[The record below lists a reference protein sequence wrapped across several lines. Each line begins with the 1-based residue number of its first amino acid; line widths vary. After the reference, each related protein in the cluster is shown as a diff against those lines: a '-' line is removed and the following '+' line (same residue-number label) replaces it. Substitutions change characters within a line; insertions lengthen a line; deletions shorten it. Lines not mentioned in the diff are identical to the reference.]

1 MHTNNTSAISI
12 HVLLAAT
19 LTIFV
24 ILHFSSAGGQ
34 EASTILQSKN
44 FSHDEFGISFT
55 IPKGINIYTPETPGP
70 LGNQLSQKVPFIF
83 VNPAFTEEN
92 INVRV
97 AQGVS
102 EDDVIKFKIL
112 IEAESYRAP
121 LPEYRRISVNVA
133 RIGKLKSKTAID
145 HLFNAKGNIY
155 GTLRQVT
162 FSHRGRGF
170 IFTCAT
176 SVDRFDTANRQFFEA
191 LFDSM
196 EFR

>member
-1 MHTNNTSAISI
+1 M
-12 HVLLAAT
+12 T
-19 LTIFV
+19 LDRDDDTV
-24 ILHFSSAGGQ
+24 CGS
-34 EASTILQSKN
+34 
-44 FSHDEFGISFT
+44 
-55 IPKGINIYTPETPGP
+55 
-70 LGNQLSQKVPFIF
+70 
-83 VNPAFTEEN
+83 
-92 INVRV
+92 
-97 AQGVS
+97 QGVHCKKTKTGRAI